1 MSPQRQP
8 FTDRIVRQAR
18 YFLNTHARYEAKE
31 SFTHNCV
38 ATAEEL
44 LIAWRNKVPSTV
56 RLRNQGLF
64 LRGTEGLGIPSG
76 MRVLITGGAG
86 FLGSRLARALLTRGH
101 LCQRAVTEVVLADLA
116 LPAPDLAQHSQVR
129 AHTGTLLS
137 LLDALPLD
145 SCDMIFHLASAVSAE
160 CETDLDIG
168 LRSNLDTT
176 RALLDALRDAG
187 NPRFIFSS
195 SVAVFGGDL
204 DLPLPRVIHDETLPV
219 PQSSYGIQKFM
230 CEQLLADYTRRGLV
244 DGRSAR
250 LMTVAVRPGKPNAAA
265 SGFLSSIIREPLNG
279 QEAVCPVPPEMAVA
293 IASPQRTI
301 EGLLAVAEATPDIW
315 GGRTAVNLPALT
327 VRVSEMLEALEA
339 AAGRTVRERVRV
351 EINAATVRIVGG
363 WPAVFESARA
373 RRLGLSADRDFLSI
387 VRQFQ
392 AEQAAG

>member
-1 MSPQRQP
+1 
-8 FTDRIVRQAR
+8 
-18 YFLNTHARYEAKE
+18 
-31 SFTHNCV
+31 
-38 ATAEEL
+38 
-44 LIAWRNKVPSTV
+44 
-56 RLRNQGLF
+56 
-64 LRGTEGLGIPSG
+64 

-101 LCQRAVTEVVLADLA
+101 LSQRAVTEVVLADLA
-116 LPAPDLAQHSQVR
+116 PPAPDLAQHSQVY

-145 SCDMIFHLASAVSAE
+145 TCDVIFHLASAVSAE
-160 CETDLDIG
+160 CETDLDLG

-176 RALLDALRDAG
+176 RALLDALRDASS
-187 NPRFIFSS
+187 PRFIFSS
-195 SVAVFGGDL
+195 SVAVFGGDV

-250 LMTVAVRPGKPNAAA
+250 LMTVAVRPGRPNAAA

-279 QEAVCPVPPEMAVA
+279 QEAVCPVPLEMTVA

-301 EGLLAVAEATPDIW
+301 EGLLAVAEATPDVW

-327 VRVSEMLEALEA
+327 VRVSEMLDALEA
-339 AAGRTVRERVRV
+339 AAGRTVRERVRF

-392 AEQAAG
+392 TEQAPG